1 MKVKIFSYSY
11 DGDSQMENDINEFVT
26 KKAVKVIDIK
36 FSETM
41 AYNGHTQEMDGGHSA
56 LVIYE
61 EKKRL
66 KSA

>member
-1 MKVKIFSYSY
+1 
-11 DGDSQMENDINEFVT
+11 MENDINEFVT